1 MSMVL
6 VEIAVVN
13 ILLLIAILCEHKS
26 GEIPPVIGWIGCAAG
41 IACSVVG
48 GAICSWQEALIAYAI
63 SYIIIMVIYSKLGEA
78 IGGGT
83 LKMAAMTATFFGR
96 HTLFVLMVFMA
107 CIGICVFRAKRGTL
121 NGKMLAVPFVLLGAL
136 VTSGLVYFV
145 F

>member
-1 MSMVL
+1 MSMIL
-6 VEIAVVN
+6 AEIIIVN
-13 ILLLIAILCEHKS
+13 LLLLIAILFESKT
-26 GEIPPVIGWIGCAAG
+26 GNIPPVIGWIGCAAG
-41 IACSVVG
+41 IACSVAG
-48 GAICSWQEALIAYAI
+48 GAICSWQEDLVAYVI
-63 SYIIIMVIYSKLGEA
+63 SYIIVMVIYSKLGEA

-96 HTLFVLMVFMA
+96 HTLFVLMIFMA